1 MSKTKEIRIRKLT
14 PAEHKRIGLAVKE
27 QDLSAS
33 CFCLYAALDKCD
45 KHDADR
51 CLAVQAAHTEGAAM
65 KCTDKEAVNAYR
77 RVLRLVNVYLRK
89 QRQDLLV
96 TDGRG
101 YQTWGEIRSHIQ
113 GSLSLQHP
121 LRVRGSEKP
130 KGK

>member
-14 PAEHKRIGLAVKE
+14 PAEHKRIGLAAKE

-45 KHDADR
+45 KHDAEQLHWR
-51 CLAVQAAHTEGAAM
+51 SMHAKGAAM
-65 KCTDKEAVNAYR
+65 ECTDKEAVNAYR

-101 YQTWGEIRSHIQ
+101 FQTWGEIRSHIQ

-121 LRVRGSEKP
+121 LRVRGSKKP